1 MSTSSH
7 MSVHGPLIEQL
18 LAGQF
23 ICAIT
28 NEEFFVK
35 LQRDDVRES
44 IDDYLKPLNRRVAS
58 NDDNSVYFL
67 AYRDIDDPAREHLKQ
82 QLAVVMSSLL
92 PLLEWLT
99 YVQEAM
105 GSDGI
110 LTAGDTL
117 KLQELV
123 VKTEDNPSL
132 RQRLQNLASDKFFG
146 SSADSVDAQAK
157 QVAKRLVE
165 HGYLQQPHSS
175 RLYFTVTGKIDYLLE
190 LVRFIKDEENIPLDD
205 YQNSQ
210 AQTELL

>member
-1 MSTSSH
+1 MISP
-7 MSVHGPLIEQL
+7 VYGPLIEKL
-18 LAGQF
+18 LAGAF

-28 NEEFFVK
+28 DEVQFTK
-35 LQRDDVRES
+35 LQDEQTRDS
-44 IDDYLKPLNRRVAS
+44 IDAYLKPLNRRLAA
-58 NDDNSVYFL
+58 NDEGSVYFL
-67 AYRDIDDPAREHLKQ
+67 AYRDLDEGGREHLKQ
-82 QLAVVMSSLL
+82 QLSVVMGSML

-117 KLQELV
+117 KLQELT

-132 RQRLQNLASDKFFG
+132 RQRLQSLANDRFFNSQSD
-146 SSADSVDAQAK
+146 AVDGQAK

-165 HGYLQQPHSS
+165 HGYLLQPHAN

-190 LVRFIKDEENIPLDD
+190 LVRFIKDEENIPLEETTR
-205 YQNSQ
+205 Q
-210 AQTELL
+210 AELL

>member
-1 MSTSSH
+1 M
-7 MSVHGPLIEQL
+7 MVHGPLVEQL

-28 NEEFFVK
+28 HEEFFTK
-35 LQRDDVRES
+35 LQRDEVREA
-44 IDDYLKPLNRRVAS
+44 IDQYVKPLNRRVAS
-58 NDDNSVYFL
+58 NDEQSVYFL

-99 YVQEAM
+99 YVQEAI

-110 LTAGDTL
+110 LAAGDTL

-132 RQRLQNLASDKFFG
+132 RQRLQGLANDRFFG

-157 QVAKRLVE
+157 QIAKRLVE
-165 HGYLQQPHSS
+165 HGYLVQPHSS

-190 LVRFIKDEENIPLDD
+190 LVRLIKDEENIPLDD

-210 AQTELL
+210 AQAELL

>member
-1 MSTSSH
+1 M
-7 MSVHGPLIEQL
+7 MLHGPLLEKL
-18 LAGQF
+18 LAGHF
-23 ICAIT
+23 VCAIT
-28 NEEFFVK
+28 DEEYFAK
-35 LQRDDVRES
+35 LQHDEVRQS
-44 IDDYLKPLNRRVAS
+44 IDDYLKPLNRRLAC

-82 QLAVVMSSLL
+82 ALGIVMGSLL

-117 KLQELV
+117 KLQELML
-123 VKTEDNPSL
+123 KTEDNPSL

-146 SSADSVDAQAK
+146 SSADSVDGQAK

-165 HGYLQQPHSS
+165 HGYLLQPHTS

-190 LVRFIKDEENIPLDD
+190 LVRFIKDEENIPLEL
-205 YQNSQ
+205 SQ
-210 AQTELL
+210 SQTELL

>member
-1 MSTSSH
+1 MMH
-7 MSVHGPLIEQL
+7 QGPLLEKL

-23 ICAIT
+23 VCAIT
-28 NEEFFVK
+28 DEEQFTK
-35 LQRDDVRES
+35 LQRGEVRDGVDE
-44 IDDYLKPLNRRVAS
+44 YLKPLNRRVAS
-58 NDDNSVYFL
+58 NDDDSVYFL

-82 QLAVVMSSLL
+82 QLGAVISSLL

-117 KLQELV
+117 KLQELM

-157 QVAKRLVE
+157 LVARRLVE
-165 HGYLQQPHSS
+165 HGYLMQPHTN

-205 YQNSQ
+205 SPR
-210 AQTELL
+210 QTELL

>member
-1 MSTSSH
+1 MISPIY
-7 MSVHGPLIEQL
+7 GPLIEKL

-28 NEEFFVK
+28 DEANFAKLKDEEA
-35 LQRDDVRES
+35 RER
-44 IDDYLKPLNRRVAS
+44 IDSYLRPLNRRIAA
-58 NDDNSVYFL
+58 NDEHSVYFL
-67 AYRDIDDPAREHLKQ
+67 AFRDLDDHARDHLKQ
-82 QLAVVMSSLL
+82 QLSVVMGSML

-117 KLQELV
+117 KLQELI

-132 RQRLQNLASDKFFG
+132 RQRLQNLANDRFFNSQSD
-146 SSADSVDAQAK
+146 AVDGQAK
-157 QVAKRLVE
+157 QIAKRLVE
-165 HGYLQQPHSS
+165 HGYLLQPHIN

-190 LVRFIKDEENIPLDD
+190 LVRFIKDEENIPLEETT
-205 YQNSQ
+205 SQ
-210 AQTELL
+210 AELL

>member
-1 MSTSSH
+1 MTL
-7 MSVHGPLIEQL
+7 HGPLLEKL
-18 LAGQF
+18 LAGEF

-28 NEEFFVK
+28 YEEYFAK
-35 LQRDDVRES
+35 LQRDDVRER
-44 IDDYLKPLNRRVAS
+44 IDDYLKPLNRRVAA
-58 NDDNSVYFL
+58 NDEHSVFFL
-67 AYRDIDDPAREHLKQ
+67 AYRDIDDPAREHLKSQ
-82 QLAVVMSSLL
+82 FSVVMSSLL

-117 KLQELV
+117 KLQELM

-132 RQRLQNLASDKFFG
+132 RQRLQHLAADKFFG
-146 SSADSVDAQAK
+146 SSADSVDAQGK

-165 HGYLQQPHSS
+165 HGYLVQPHSH

-190 LVRFIKDEENIPLDD
+190 LVRFIRDEENIPLDTR
-205 YQNSQ
+205 QT
-210 AQTELL
+210 QTELL